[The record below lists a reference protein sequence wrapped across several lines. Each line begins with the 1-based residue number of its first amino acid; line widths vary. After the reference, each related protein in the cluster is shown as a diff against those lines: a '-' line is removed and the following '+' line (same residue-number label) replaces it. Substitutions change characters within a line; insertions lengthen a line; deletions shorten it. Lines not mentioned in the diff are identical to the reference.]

1 MRTPVAARFTVAV
14 EVSTSDQHSEYMTRA
29 AVKQYVTAWNGEII
43 MGVLAGVLGGVGVIT
58 SIGDLADLG
67 VAATLT
73 LDNLLGW
80 ALFLVAGIL
89 FFFAMLQ
96 NRRKRIALE

>member
-1 MRTPVAARFTVAV
+1 MDD
-14 EVSTSDQHSEYMTRA
+14 EHGEYMTRA
-29 AVKQYVTAWNGEII
+29 EVKQYVSAWNGEVI
-43 MGVLAGVLGGVGVIT
+43 MGVLAGVLGGVGIVT
-58 SIGDLADLG
+58 LIGDLADLG
-67 VAATLT
+67 VAATFT
-73 LDNLLGW
+73 FDNLLGW

>member
-1 MRTPVAARFTVAV
+1 
-14 EVSTSDQHSEYMTRA
+14 
-29 AVKQYVTAWNGEII
+29 
-43 MGVLAGVLGGVGVIT
+43 
-58 SIGDLADLG
+58 LG

>member
-1 MRTPVAARFTVAV
+1 MDD
-14 EVSTSDQHSEYMTRA
+14 EHGEYMTRA
-29 AVKQYVTAWNGEII
+29 EVKQYVSAWNGEII
-43 MGVLAGVLGGVGVIT
+43 MGVLAGVLGGVGIVT
-58 SIGDLADLG
+58 LIGDLADLG
-67 VAATLT
+67 VAATFT
-73 LDNLLGW
+73 FDNLLGW